1 MSAAIQSPNLSMG
14 GRLELSH
21 RVYSLLV
28 NLLVYDSTPR
38 DFLKGSENA
47 GDGSMN
53 NFFPFFIIPWA
64 FNGTMPW
71 ISIRDHPLG
80 LVHFI
85 YCPSFSFA
93 WWKTSWQR
101 PCILVKKGTFVGPVA
116 LWCALK
122 MWLINWL
129 LKLDLSQQE
138 VLSPP
143 FQVGIIPAVQAVY
156 DPPLLLGSGLR
167 LNDWSSALR
176 LASHPIFHLIA
187 LSSLRESVKV
197 EPAAPWFHINN
208 WVPSALFG
216 LLFPCLLISCPLTTH
231 ILFIESF

>member
-85 YCPSFSFA
+85 YCPSFSFV
-93 WWKTSWQR
+93 KD
-101 PCILVKKGTFVGPVA
+101 ILAKAVYISKKGDFR
-116 LWCALK
+116 
-122 MWLINWL
+122 
-129 LKLDLSQQE
+129 
-138 VLSPP
+138 
-143 FQVGIIPAVQAVY
+143 
-156 DPPLLLGSGLR
+156 GSGGSLVCPENVIDKLAFETR
-167 LNDWSSALR
+167 FVATRGIVSAFSSR
-176 LASHPIFHLIA
+176 DHPG
-187 LSSLRESVKV
+187 STGSL
-197 EPAAPWFHINN
+197 
-208 WVPSALFG
+208 
-216 LLFPCLLISCPLTTH
+216 
-231 ILFIESF
+231 